1 MPNREAT
8 YMNGSR
14 GFFARAASLECRWS
28 AARNYFPQIVK
39 RNRAPGIRILK
50 ASIDRSEGLLIN
62 LHLFT

>member
-1 MPNREAT
+1 MDP
-8 YMNGSR
+8 
-14 GFFARAASLECRWS
+14 AAFSLGLLPLS
-28 AARNYFPQIVK
+28 VAGPPARNHFPQIVK